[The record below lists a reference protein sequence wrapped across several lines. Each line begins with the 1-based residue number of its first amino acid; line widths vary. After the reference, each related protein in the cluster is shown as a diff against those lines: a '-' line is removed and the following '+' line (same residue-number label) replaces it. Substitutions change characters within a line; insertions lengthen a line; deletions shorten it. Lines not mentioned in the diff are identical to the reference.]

1 MAIDIRDLTVEYASG
16 GYAVRPIDGL
26 SLSAGE
32 GELVL
37 LLGASGCGKTTLLSV
52 LAGILTP
59 TSGSVMVG
67 GVDVVGLRGNDLATY
82 RRATVGIVFQAFNLV
97 PSLTALENVQVPL
110 RLAGVRGG
118 AARKRAEQLLAQVGL
133 EDRMAHRPDDLS
145 GGQQQRVAIA
155 RSLAHDPPV
164 LLADEPTAHL
174 DYLQVEGVIA
184 LLRQLADAGR
194 TVVVATHDDRLLP
207 LADRVVEL
215 TPRFE
220 VGAVPRRNLQL
231 RKGEVLF
238 RQGEPSDFVYVVDKG
253 RLEVV
258 RERDDHTQ
266 EVVATVSAG
275 QHVGELG
282 PLLGLQRSATLR
294 AAVASTLTAYTATEF
309 RSQVQGIPDAVLVP
323 ARPPAS
329 PKKAAAKKAPAKRA
343 PAKRTPVKRA
353 PTKAAGSTADR

>member
-1 MAIDIRDLTVEYASG
+1 MAIVVEDLTVEYSSG

-26 SLSAGE
+26 SLRAGE

-52 LAGILTP
+52 LAGILSP
-59 TSGSVMVG
+59 TSGSVSVA
-67 GVDVVGLRGNDLATY
+67 GVDVAGLGGQALSSY
-82 RRATVGIVFQAFNLV
+82 RRSTVGIVFQAFNLV
-97 PSLTALENVQVPL
+97 PSLTAHENVQVPL
-110 RLAGVRGG
+110 RLAGVRGA
-118 AARKRAEQLLAQVGL
+118 AARQQADELLRQVGL
-133 EDRMAHRPDDLS
+133 EDRMQHRPGDLS

-174 DYLQVEGVIA
+174 DYLQVEGVIT
-184 LLRQLADAGR
+184 LLRDLADAGR

-220 VGAVPRRNLQL
+220 VGAVRRRTIKLK
-231 RKGEVLF
+231 KGDVVF
-238 RQGEPSDFVYVVDKG
+238 RQGEPSDFVYVVETG

-258 RERDDHTQ
+258 RERADHSD
-266 EVVATVSAG
+266 EVVATVATG

-294 AAVASTLTAYTATEF
+294 AAVASTLTAYTAPEF
-309 RSQVQGIPDAVLVP
+309 RSQVQGVP
-323 ARPPAS
+323 GSR
-329 PKKAAAKKAPAKRA
+329 
-343 PAKRTPVKRA
+343 
-353 PTKAAGSTADR
+353 AAGPRAER

>member
-1 MAIDIRDLTVEYASG
+1 MAIDIEDLTVEYASG

-26 SLSAGE
+26 SLHADA

-59 TSGSVMVG
+59 TSGSVSVD
-67 GVDVVGLRGNDLATY
+67 GVDVVGLGGQDLARY

-97 PSLTALENVQVPL
+97 PSLTALENVQVPM
-110 RLAGVRGG
+110 RLAGTRG
-118 AARKRAEQLLAQVGL
+118 AAARGRAEALLRQVGL
-133 EDRMAHRPDDLS
+133 EDRMAHRPADLS

-174 DYLQVEGVIA
+174 DYLQVEGVIG
-184 LLRQLADAGR
+184 LLRDLADAGR

-220 VGAVPRRNLQL
+220 AGAVRRRKIKLA
-231 RKGEVLF
+231 KGEVLF
-238 RQGEPSDFVYVVDKG
+238 RQGEPRDYVYVVDTG
-253 RLEVV
+253 RMVVV
-258 RERDDHTQ
+258 RELADHSE
-266 EVVATVSAG
+266 EVVATVAKG

-309 RSQVQGIPDAVLVP
+309 RSQVQGTPDAVLVP
-323 ARPPAS
+323 A
-329 PKKAAAKKAPAKRA
+329 KKAAKKRA
-343 PAKRTPVKRA
+343 PAKKPAPAVPRA
-353 PTKAAGSTADR
+353 RKAPATRS